1 MPKHV
6 LLIQDDVTDAAA
18 IRDTLGIAGEGSFE
32 VEWVRSCS
40 EAVERLTSNYEPDQ
54 RQPHRISAVL
64 VDLALSDSF
73 GLDTFDRL
81 FRAAPQIPMLVLS
94 AAADEESAK
103 VAIQRGAQD
112 YLLKERIDSYS
123 LPKALTGMIERAA
136 NAEALFEEKER
147 AQVTLNS
154 IGDAVVST
162 DAACCV
168 TYLNLVAERM
178 TGWSRQEAAGRP
190 LEDVLRIIDGATR
203 HTADNPIAHAIRENK
218 TVGLT
223 PNCILVRRD
232 GLESAI
238 EDSAAPIHDRTGHVT
253 GAVMVFHDVSA
264 VRAQSQRMAH
274 LAQHDSL
281 TDLSNRVLLN
291 DRLTQAV
298 AFARRNQNR
307 VAVLFLDV
315 DRFKNIND
323 SLGHPIG
330 DRLLQSVAHRLLGCV
345 RSSDTVSRQGGDE
358 FVILMSPVTNVQDAA
373 AGAEKIL
380 LALRAPHRIDQHELH
395 MTASIG
401 IATYPDDGTDANT
414 LIKHADLAMYHAKDS
429 GRDNCKFFRAE
440 MNVRAVHQ
448 RSIESGLRDALD
460 RQAFVLHY
468 QPTINLVTHAITGV
482 EALVRWR
489 HPQGGLVLP
498 DEFVPLAEDSGVI
511 VPIGQWVLREAC
523 RQQKAWQDAGLPATR
538 IAVNVSAVEL
548 RAKDFVGGVRA
559 VLAATGLEPRLLV
572 LELTETAL
580 LHDTESTAAVLR
592 VLKDLGVQ
600 IALDDF
606 GTGFSSLSHLRR
618 FPIDVLKIDQSFMH
632 DLTPNSDD
640 ANIVGGVIR
649 MADSL
654 QMQVVAEGVET
665 SQQLAFLEDQRCP
678 EAQGYYFSRPMLA
691 EDITALLLRGQCQRR
706 A

>member
-1 MPKHV
+1 
-6 LLIQDDVTDAAA
+6 
-18 IRDTLGIAGEGSFE
+18 
-32 VEWVRSCS
+32 
-40 EAVERLTSNYEPDQ
+40 
-54 RQPHRISAVL
+54 
-64 VDLALSDSF
+64 
-73 GLDTFDRL
+73 
-81 FRAAPQIPMLVLS
+81 
-94 AAADEESAK
+94 
-103 VAIQRGAQD
+103 
-112 YLLKERIDSYS
+112 
-123 LPKALTGMIERAA
+123 
-136 NAEALFEEKER
+136 
-147 AQVTLNS
+147 
-154 IGDAVVST
+154 
-162 DAACCV
+162 
-168 TYLNLVAERM
+168 
-178 TGWSRQEAAGRP
+178 
-190 LEDVLRIIDGATR
+190 
-203 HTADNPIAHAIRENK
+203 
-218 TVGLT
+218 
-223 PNCILVRRD
+223 
-232 GLESAI
+232 
-238 EDSAAPIHDRTGHVT
+238 
-253 GAVMVFHDVSA
+253 
-264 VRAQSQRMAH
+264 
-274 LAQHDSL
+274 
-281 TDLSNRVLLN
+281 
-291 DRLTQAV
+291 
-298 AFARRNQNR
+298 
-307 VAVLFLDV
+307 
-315 DRFKNIND
+315 
-323 SLGHPIG
+323 
-330 DRLLQSVAHRLLGCV
+330 
-345 RSSDTVSRQGGDE
+345 
-358 FVILMSPVTNVQDAA
+358 
-373 AGAEKIL
+373 
-380 LALRAPHRIDQHELH
+380 
-395 MTASIG
+395 
-401 IATYPDDGTDANT
+401 
-414 LIKHADLAMYHAKDS
+414 MYHAKDS